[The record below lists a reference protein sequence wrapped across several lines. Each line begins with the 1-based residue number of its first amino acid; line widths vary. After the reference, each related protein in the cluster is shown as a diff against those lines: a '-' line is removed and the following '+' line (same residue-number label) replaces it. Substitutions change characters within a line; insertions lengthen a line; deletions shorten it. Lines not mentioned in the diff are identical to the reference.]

1 MSRRHFLALFST
13 GLLTVALSGCT
24 SFAPVYGGT
33 SGADLA
39 SARFNF
45 APPTNRLEQIM
56 LNRLS
61 LAFPNAAGPNDP
73 VLRISARSIAP
84 AATLSNAVAVGN
96 PVNVGA
102 EATIT
107 IVADGQ
113 TLFSATRFSDSAYQ
127 GDRLSPTDLASAD
140 GVRETVAENT
150 AEALR
155 LAILAGYR
163 PGMVSTQ
170 PR

>member
-1 MSRRHFLALFST
+1 MSRRHFLALFGT
-13 GLLTVALSGCT
+13 GLLVVALSGCT
-24 SFAPVYGGT
+24 SFAPVYGGA
-33 SGADLA
+33 SGAGLA

-61 LAFPNAAGPNDP
+61 IAFPSAAGPDDP
-73 VLRISARSIAP
+73 VLRVSASSSAP
-84 AATLSNAVAVGN
+84 AAALSNALATGSPANIRV
-96 PVNVGA
+96 
-102 EATIT
+102 EATVT
-107 IVADGQ
+107 ILDDGQ
-113 TLFSATRFSDSAYQ
+113 TVFSATRFSDSAYQ
-127 GDRLSPTDLASAD
+127 SGKLSPTEQASAE
-140 GVRETVAENT
+140 GVREAVAENT

-163 PGMVSTQ
+163 PGVVSTQ

>member
-1 MSRRHFLALFST
+1 MSRRHCLALLGT
-13 GLLTVALSGCT
+13 GMLAFALSGCT
-24 SFAPVYGGT
+24 SFAPVYGGA

-45 APPTNRLEQIM
+45 AAPTNRLEQII

-61 LAFPNAAGPNDP
+61 LTFPNTPGPNDP
-73 VLRISARSIAP
+73 VLKISAHSAAP
-84 AATLSNAVAVGN
+84 AAALSNAVAVGS
-96 PVNVGA
+96 PVNVRV

-107 IVADGQ
+107 IVQDNQ

-127 GDRLSPTDLASAD
+127 SGRLSPTDLASAD
-140 GVRETVAENT
+140 GVREAVAENT